1 MTNEAAVAWTKWSQ
15 YQSSF
20 SLMLVPHCAGV
31 FALAE
36 EVVSPSDA
44 SKRMLALVSV
54 TEADDLARMI
64 SSMFHAST
72 DVQRRMGELKLFIRY
87 AVIDDSDQR
96 RAVAATLNLWIQGV
110 VQAATGV
117 VENFVAEPEP
127 NKEAVLES
135 EIEGKGFAGLP
146 SLPAVARLM
155 ALTSRMPASIAA
167 VNQFANCLIGSGS
180 RSRRRRP
187 WAACS

>member
-20 SLMLVPHCAGV
+20 SLMLVPHRPGV

-36 EVVSPSDA
+36 EVVSPTDA

-54 TEADDLARMI
+54 NEADDLARMI

-87 AVIDDSDQR
+87 AVVEDPDHR

-110 VQAATGV
+110 VQSATGV
-117 VENFVAEPEP
+117 VENFVAEPAQT
-127 NKEAVLES
+127 KEAPLES

-146 SLPAVARLM
+146 SLPAG
-155 ALTSRMPASIAA
+155 
-167 VNQFANCLIGSGS
+167 F
-180 RSRRRRP
+180 
-187 WAACS
+187 

>member
-1 MTNEAAVAWTKWSQ
+1 
-15 YQSSF
+15 
-20 SLMLVPHCAGV
+20 
-31 FALAE
+31 
-36 EVVSPSDA
+36 
-44 SKRMLALVSV
+44 MLALVSV

-146 SLPAVARLM
+146 SLPAG
-155 ALTSRMPASIAA
+155 
-167 VNQFANCLIGSGS
+167 F
-180 RSRRRRP
+180 
-187 WAACS
+187 

>member
-20 SLMLVPHCAGV
+20 SLMLVPHRAGV

-54 TEADDLARMI
+54 SEADDLARMI
-64 SSMFHAST
+64 SSMFHSST
-72 DVQRRMGELKLFIRY
+72 DVQRRMGELKFFIRY
-87 AVIDDSDQR
+87 AVIDDADQR

-110 VQAATGV
+110 VQSATGV
-117 VENFVAEPEP
+117 VENFVAEPEQA
-127 NKEAVLES
+127 KEAVLES

-146 SLPAVARLM
+146 NLPAG
-155 ALTSRMPASIAA
+155 
-167 VNQFANCLIGSGS
+167 F
-180 RSRRRRP
+180 
-187 WAACS
+187 

>member
-20 SLMLVPHCAGV
+20 SLMLVPHRPGV

-36 EVVSPSDA
+36 EVVSPTDS

-54 TEADDLARMI
+54 TEADDLARII
-64 SSMFHAST
+64 SSMFHSST

-87 AVIDDSDQR
+87 AVVDDADQR

-110 VQAATGV
+110 VQSGTGV
-117 VENFVAEPEP
+117 VENFVAEPAPE
-127 NKEAVLES
+127 KEAVLES

-146 SLPAVARLM
+146 SLPAG
-155 ALTSRMPASIAA
+155 
-167 VNQFANCLIGSGS
+167 F
-180 RSRRRRP
+180 
-187 WAACS
+187 